1 MTASQ
6 PLLPGQA
13 SLFSEMELIMKF
25 LEKTALASVGQDAQP
40 NFSKLPEIHRSK
52 AVFTTFSYQDK
63 QQAPRLGWRLKHLYH
78 LICSALSRTAHGNTV
93 RLQPE
98 NPAYTKT
105 PIDCHVN
112 TNTLKTPVDASLHW
126 IRSGQP
132 HPYLVTPA
140 ISCPKDGCCHLI
152 DQSVLCIGGRAAL
165 YPDYH
170 RLIEAAGGHF
180 MAFRS
185 SVQGNAN
192 CLLALLDCV
201 NIVICPADCI
211 NHEDFF
217 TVRRYCQRTRKY
229 CVMLQRSD
237 LVTFGKAVEILSRG
251 SRYLNKPGSSHL
263 PAT

>member
-1 MTASQ
+1 
-6 PLLPGQA
+6 
-13 SLFSEMELIMKF
+13 MKF
-25 LEKTALASVGQDAQP
+25 LEKTALVPVGQDTQP
-40 NFSKLPEIHRSK
+40 NSGKLPKIHRSK
-52 AVFTTFSYQDK
+52 AVFTTFFYQDK
-63 QQAPRLGWRLKHLYH
+63 QQVPRLGWRLKHLYH
-78 LICSALSRTAHGNTV
+78 LIYSALSRTAHGNTV

-98 NPAYTKT
+98 NPACTNT
-105 PIDCHVN
+105 PVDYHVN
-112 TNTLKTPVDASLHW
+112 INTLKTPVDTSLYW
-126 IRSGQP
+126 IRSGRP
-132 HPYLVTPA
+132 HPYPVTPT
-140 ISCPKDGCCHLI
+140 INCPKDDCCHLV

-185 SVQGNAN
+185 SVQDNTN

-229 CVMLQRSD
+229 CAILERSD
-237 LVTFGKAVEILSRG
+237 LATFRKAVEILSRNNCYPDRLG
-251 SRYLNKPGSSHL
+251 L
-263 PAT
+263 PHPLAT